1 MSKLLALQDR
11 KLARIVE
18 SLQQE
23 RRPTGTAAHF
33 EADAR
38 KDGGTYRRRSGV
50 VKKIDL
56 FETIIVFMGE
66 NGLSEGVAVP
76 VDDVVDIRSG

>member
-1 MSKLLALQDR
+1 MVKLLALLDR
-11 KLARIVE
+11 KLARSVE
-18 SLQQE
+18 SLQQG

-38 KDGGTYRRRSGV
+38 KDGGAYRRRSGV

-56 FETIIVFMGE
+56 FERIIVFMGE
-66 NGLSEGVAVP
+66 NGRSEGAGVP
-76 VDDVVDIRSG
+76 IDDVVDIRSG